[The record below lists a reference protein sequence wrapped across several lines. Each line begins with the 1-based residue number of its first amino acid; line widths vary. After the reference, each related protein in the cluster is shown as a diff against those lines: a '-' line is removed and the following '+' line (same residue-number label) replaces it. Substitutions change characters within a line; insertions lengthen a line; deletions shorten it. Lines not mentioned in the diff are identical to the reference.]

1 MAADSDRET
10 SEDDGGS
17 SEFRQMAR
25 RVIEEDEAALD
36 ELDE

>member
-10 SEDDGGS
+10 SDDGGS
-17 SEFRQMAR
+17 SEFRQTAR